1 MELSKQKNTTVAAL
15 SLAALGVVYGDIG
28 TSPLYTLSTIFAGGH
43 HAVPLTPTN
52 ILGILSLIFWS
63 LMIVVTLKYVY
74 FILRADNHGEGGIMA
89 LMALVLHR
97 SGGKLK
103 HPGFIITLGLIGA
116 ALFYGDGVITPAIS
130 VISAVEGLE
139 VATPAFK
146 PFIIPITVAILIGL
160 FVTERKGTAAIGRL
174 FGPIMMGWFAALA
187 LLGIINIV
195 TSPGVLKA
203 LNPLYGF
210 TFLLADPTLGFF
222 SLGGVVLALTGA
234 EALYADMGHFGRD
247 PIRFAWFGLVMPA
260 LVLNYFGQGALLLRD
275 AKAIENPFYLLAPH
289 WALFPLIVLSTIAT
303 VIASQAVISGAYS
316 MTQQAIQLGYSPRMQ
331 VQHTSD
337 RQIGQIYLPGINW
350 TLMIAV
356 IALVIGFG
364 SSANLGAA
372 YGIAVTGTMLITNLL
387 AFYAAQYLWKWSP
400 WRALLGVLP
409 FIVIDFI
416 FFAANIVKIA
426 AGGWFPLA
434 FGLVLFLLLTTWK
447 QGRELFSKRIALN
460 ALDLVT
466 FATDF
471 SNSSSTLRVQ
481 GTAVF
486 LTPNLNVVPNEL
498 LHSMKHYKVLHER
511 IVFALV
517 NVLGIPRVPDEE
529 RVQVEALPNNFWRV
543 KITFGFMD
551 ELNVPK
557 ALEQCSKYGLVL
569 DMMDTSFFIG
579 RATLLAKERSEMSF
593 WREKLFIA
601 MFRNSSGAANFFKL
615 QANRVIELG
624 AQVIL

>member
-1 MELSKQKNTTVAAL
+1 MELSEQKNNSVAAL
-15 SLAALGVVYGDIG
+15 SLAALGIVYGDIG

-43 HAVPLTPTN
+43 HEIPLTPGN

-97 SGGKLK
+97 SEGKLK

-139 VATPAFK
+139 VATPAFR

-160 FVTERKGTAAIGRL
+160 FVTERKGTATIGRL
-174 FGPIMMGWFAALA
+174 FGPIMMGWFAILA
-187 LLGIINIV
+187 LLGVINIV

-210 TFLLADPTLGFF
+210 SFLLADPTLGFF

-260 LVLNYFGQGALLLRD
+260 LVLNYFGQGALLLSD

-289 WALFPLIVLSTIAT
+289 WALFPLIVLSTVAT

-331 VQHTSD
+331 VYHTSD

-466 FATDF
+466 FATNF

-486 LTPNLNVVPNEL
+486 LTPNLNIVPNEL

-511 IVFALV
+511 VVFALV
-517 NVLGIPRVPDEE
+517 NVLGVPRVPDEE

-543 KITFGFMD
+543 KITYGFMD

-557 ALEQCSKYGLVL
+557 ALEQCSKYGLVF

-615 QANRVIELG
+615 PANRVIELG
-624 AQVIL
+624 AQVTL